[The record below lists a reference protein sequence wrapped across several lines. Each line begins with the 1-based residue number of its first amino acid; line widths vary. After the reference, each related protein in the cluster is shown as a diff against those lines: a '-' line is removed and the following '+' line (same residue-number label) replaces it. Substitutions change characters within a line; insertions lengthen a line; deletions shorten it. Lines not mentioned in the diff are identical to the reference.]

1 MGAIFDSNDDITGYQ
16 CVECTSII
24 DPNTGVA
31 WVSGS
36 TIDCSITAIESEF
49 CGTNMYPSKLI
60 IRFDMRVVGKS
71 RSWKVIIF
79 IQLRSVLSNFN
90 GNFQTANLPTENLQT
105 PRFFLSNYMISFPK
119 IFNNHLWS
127 TFMVFFR
134 TIWLWMDLYLYQ
146 RLSQKQCWCLCCM

>member
-1 MGAIFDSNDDITGYQ
+1 MNSDYKMGAIFDSNDDITGYQ

-60 IRFDMRVVGKS
+60 FRFDMPVVGKS
-71 RSWKVIIF
+71 RS
-79 IQLRSVLSNFN
+79 
-90 GNFQTANLPTENLQT
+90 
-105 PRFFLSNYMISFPK
+105 
-119 IFNNHLWS
+119 
-127 TFMVFFR
+127 
-134 TIWLWMDLYLYQ
+134 
-146 RLSQKQCWCLCCM
+146 

>member
-1 MGAIFDSNDDITGYQ
+1 MNSDYKMGAIFDSNDDITGYQ

-60 IRFDMRVVGKS
+60 RFDMRGVGKS
-71 RSWKVIIF
+71 RSWKVLIF
-79 IQLRSVLSNFN
+79 IQFRSVLSNFN
-90 GNFQTANLPTENLQT
+90 RNFQTTKKIPI

-119 IFNNHLWS
+119 IFNYH
-127 TFMVFFR
+127 F
-134 TIWLWMDLYLYQ
+134 
-146 RLSQKQCWCLCCM
+146 

>member
-1 MGAIFDSNDDITGYQ
+1 MNSDYKMGAIFDSNDDITGYQ

-60 IRFDMRVVGKS
+60 FRFDMHIVGTS
-71 RSWKVIIF
+71 GRWKVLIF
-79 IQLRSVLSNFN
+79 IQLPSVLSNFN
-90 GNFQTANLPTENLQT
+90 E
-105 PRFFLSNYMISFPK
+105 
-119 IFNNHLWS
+119 IF
-127 TFMVFFR
+127 
-134 TIWLWMDLYLYQ
+134 
-146 RLSQKQCWCLCCM
+146 

>member
-60 IRFDMRVVGKS
+60 FRFDMRVVGTS
-71 RSWKVIIF
+71 F
-79 IQLRSVLSNFN
+79 
-90 GNFQTANLPTENLQT
+90 ANYN
-105 PRFFLSNYMISFPK
+105 I
-119 IFNNHLWS
+119 
-127 TFMVFFR
+127 
-134 TIWLWMDLYLYQ
+134 
-146 RLSQKQCWCLCCM
+146 

>member
-1 MGAIFDSNDDITGYQ
+1 MNSDYKMGAIFDSNDDITGYQ

-60 IRFDMRVVGKS
+60 RFDLRIVGTS
-71 RSWKVIIF
+71 AYSWKVLIF
-79 IQLRSVLSNFN
+79 IQLRLVLRTETFKLRILQMKQFQLLDFSNYPCQLQHFIFD
-90 GNFQTANLPTENLQT
+90 NFQLSFWIKLYG
-105 PRFFLSNYMISFPK
+105 FF
-119 IFNNHLWS
+119 
-127 TFMVFFR
+127 
-134 TIWLWMDLYLYQ
+134 
-146 RLSQKQCWCLCCM
+146 

>member
-60 IRFDMRVVGKS
+60 KFDIRVVGKS
-71 RSWKVIIF
+71 RSWKVLIF
-79 IQLRSVLSNFN
+79 IQFRSVLSNFN
-90 GNFQTANLPTENLQT
+90 RNFQTTKKKFPTEKF
-105 PRFFLSNYMISFPK
+105 RFLDFFFP
-119 IFNNHLWS
+119 
-127 TFMVFFR
+127 T
-134 TIWLWMDLYLYQ
+134 T
-146 RLSQKQCWCLCCM
+146 

>member
-49 CGTNMYPSKLI
+49 CGTNMYPSKFTF
-60 IRFDMRVVGKS
+60 RFDIRVVRNRASGKFQVGKS
-71 RSWKVIIF
+71 EMELATMKLDSC
-79 IQLRSVLSNFN
+79 
-90 GNFQTANLPTENLQT
+90 
-105 PRFFLSNYMISFPK
+105 
-119 IFNNHLWS
+119 H
-127 TFMVFFR
+127 
-134 TIWLWMDLYLYQ
+134 
-146 RLSQKQCWCLCCM
+146 